1 MKFKKPLIALTLTA
15 AAVAAVAAPTKKEL
29 VAKFITLQQ
38 PNIEALARSM
48 AERPAIQMM
57 QAAGQALQTQ
67 VPPEKREAVAK
78 QVEAD
83 IKKYVEEATPI
94 LKAKAMKLAPATI
107 GAKMEE
113 TFTEDELKQLIA
125 WTESPV
131 NKKFQQVLPQVQDAL
146 LQQLAADAQTTF
158 EPRLKAL
165 QQTVAKDLGLAPQ
178 GATAS
183 PAPAASPVP
192 AKK

>member
-1 MKFKKPLIALTLTA
+1 MNLKKPLIALTLVA
-15 AAVAAVAAPTKKEL
+15 AAAAAVAAPTKKEL
-29 VAKFITLQQ
+29 VQKFLTLQQ
-38 PNIEALARSM
+38 PNIEALARNM

-67 VPPEKREAVAK
+67 VPPEKREAAAK

-94 LKAKAMKLAPATI
+94 IKAKAMKLAPTTI
-107 GAKMEE
+107 GAKLEE

-146 LQQLAADAQTTF
+146 LQQLAADAQSTF

-165 QQTVAKDLGLAPQ
+165 QQTVAKDLGITLPSAP
-178 GATAS
+178 AA
-183 PAPAASPVP
+183 APAASP

>member
-38 PNIEALARSM
+38 PSIEALARSM

-67 VPPEKREAVAK
+67 VPPEKREAAAK

-94 LKAKAMKLAPATI
+94 LKAKAMKLAPTTI
-107 GAKMEE
+107 GTKMEE

-146 LQQLAADAQTTF
+146 LQQLAADAQSTF
-158 EPRLKAL
+158 EPRLKTL
-165 QQTVAKDLGLAPQ
+165 QQTVAKDLGLTP
-178 GATAS
+178 
-183 PAPAASPVP
+183 PAPAGGSSD
-192 AKK
+192 KK

>member
-29 VAKFITLQQ
+29 VQKFLTLQQ
-38 PNIEALARSM
+38 PNIETLARNM
-48 AERPAIQMM
+48 AERPAIQLM

-67 VPPEKREAVAK
+67 VPPDKREAVAK

-94 LKAKAMKLAPATI
+94 IKAKAMKLAPMTI
-107 GAKMEE
+107 GAKLEE
-113 TFTEDELKQLIA
+113 SFTEDELKQLIA

-146 LQQLAADAQTTF
+146 LQQLAADAQSTF
-158 EPRLKAL
+158 EPRLKTL
-165 QQTVAKDLGLAPQ
+165 QQTVAKDLGITITP
-178 GATAS
+178 
-183 PAPAASPVP
+183 PPAASTAPATP

>member
-38 PNIEALARSM
+38 PSIEALARSM

-67 VPPEKREAVAK
+67 VPPEKREAAAK

-113 TFTEDELKQLIA
+113 AFSEDELKQLIA

-146 LQQLAADAQTTF
+146 VQQLAADAQATF

-165 QQTVAKDLGLAPQ
+165 QQAVAKDLGLPP
-178 GATAS
+178 
-183 PAPAASPVP
+183 PAPAGGSSD
-192 AKK
+192 KK

>member
-15 AAVAAVAAPTKKEL
+15 TAVLAVAAPTKKEL
-29 VAKFITLQQ
+29 VQKFLTLQQ
-38 PNIEALARSM
+38 PNIEALARNM
-48 AERPAIQMM
+48 AERPAIQLM

-67 VPPEKREAVAK
+67 VPPEKREAAAK

-94 LKAKAMKLAPATI
+94 MRAKALKLAPSTI

-131 NKKFQQVLPQVQDAL
+131 NKKFQQMLPGVQDAL

-165 QQTVAKDLGLAPQ
+165 QQTVAKDLGITITP
-178 GATAS
+178 
-183 PAPAASPVP
+183 PPAASATPAAP